1 MKIEIDDVNRTL
13 KVDDVP
19 FTFGLLSG
27 LVKSPEG
34 VAFQIV
40 AHEDGLLI
48 MRQLWAP
55 KGSGPNKLSEMALLA
70 HYRDLVYKR
79 AKESVNG
86 QGFRNFTNL
95 ECLIFDNILSDYF
108 VQLTQQP
115 PSAA

>member
-1 MKIEIDDVNRTL
+1 MKITIDDENQTL
-13 KVDDVP
+13 KVDAVTI
-19 FTFGLLSG
+19 TFRLLSS
-27 LVKSPEG
+27 LAKSLEG

-40 AHEDGLLI
+40 EREDGVLT

-86 QGFRNFTNL
+86 QGQKNFTNL

-108 VQLTQQP
+108 VRLTQEP